1 MRASGNDESLRLT
14 TPKRLKLEEAI
25 SYINEDEIVELTP
38 KNIRIRKRY
47 LDANDRKKLQKVKFN

>member
-38 KNIRIRKRY
+38 NSIRLRKKH
-47 LDANDRKKLQKVKFN
+47 LDANDRKKLQKAKLN